1 MSTPKARNRRST
13 ANPNLGTSTPSGE
26 TTLTG
31 LQRLPSHTRY
41 PLTPSR
47 LITTLTPSAQR
58 SASRYTPR
66 ARASAAPSTPYGLR
80 ARQQRAA
87 NTPGRDRRRSGRVQR
102 ETTFDILRNLGRKL
116 APVSK
121 PIESSPQEEVKPV
134 EQQLDEIE
142 ELDNEPEL
150 ERPRLSLPLQESMEA
165 SEEGSPDMPPPRLS
179 IAFDE
184 EDLTYQSVEF
194 PRRDLAIRDKERLSM
209 IDRAARMSEDF
220 GDARLESDEEIEEDT
235 GIVGEDGFA
244 DDTMISGGDFDR
256 GGETED
262 LGRFHIEMNFPS
274 PNAIPLDDEPLGEDI
289 EDTDGFRL
297 SPGDIQPVPATPSD
311 GGANDGDDHDVG
323 AGFGFGLDF
332 PPAVSPSQSP
342 GMVGGGLRD
351 EAAPTQ
357 GKQKKVSRHG
367 IPVPSLPAG
376 VVKKLA
382 SQFARAGSGSNAKI
396 SKATLAAIEQASS
409 WYFEQVSQDLAA
421 YSKHAGRKTID
432 ESDVATLLKR
442 QRHINSTTTM
452 FSLAQ
457 KHLPKELQQDMR
469 LAMPP

>member
-1 MSTPKARNRRST
+1 MATPKARDRRST
-13 ANPNLGTSTPSGE
+13 ANLNIESNTPSGE

-58 SASRYTPR
+58 SVSRFTPR
-66 ARASAAPSTPYGLR
+66 AKASAAPSTPYGLR

-87 NTPGRDRRRSGRVQR
+87 NTPGRDRRRSGRIQR

-121 PIESSPQEEVKPV
+121 PIESSPQEVVQPV
-134 EQQLDEIE
+134 EEEIDEIE

-150 ERPRLSLPLQESMEA
+150 ERPRLSLPLQGSMEA
-165 SEEGSPDMPPPRLS
+165 SEEGSPDIPPPRLS

-194 PRRDLAIRDKERLSM
+194 PRRDLAIRDKQRLSI
-209 IDRAARMSEDF
+209 IDRGARMSEDF
-220 GDARLESDEEIEEDT
+220 GDTRLESDEGIEEDT
-235 GIVGEDGFA
+235 GIVGEDGFV
-244 DDTMISGGDFDR
+244 DDTMMSGGDFDR

-274 PNAIPLDDEPLGEDI
+274 PNAIPLDDEPLDDDI
-289 EDTDGFRL
+289 GDMDGFRL
-297 SPGDIQPVPATPSD
+297 SPGDIQPVPGTPSD
-311 GGANDGDDHDVG
+311 GGAGDDNDAG
-323 AGFGFGLDF
+323 AGLEYGLNF
-332 PPAVSPSQSP
+332 APAASPSISP
-342 GMVGGGLRD
+342 GLVGGGLRD
-351 EAAPTQ
+351 EGLPTT
-357 GKQKKVSRHG
+357 GKQKRLSRHG
-367 IPVPSLPAG
+367 IPVPNLPAG

-382 SQFARAGSGSNAKI
+382 SQFARNGSNSNTKI

-432 ESDVATLLKR
+432 ESDVVTLLKR
-442 QRHINSTTTM
+442 QRHINSSTTV

-457 KHLPKELQQDMR
+457 KHLPKELQQGMR